1 MKYYHK
7 SGKKQARKLII
18 VVGPTASGKSA
29 LAIAFARKYNGE
41 VISADSRQVYKG
53 LEIGSGAVSKKEA
66 RNIPHHLIGI
76 INPKRT
82 FTVSE
87 YKRLA
92 RNKMEAIWKKGKLPI
107 LVGGTGLY
115 IRAAVDGLVIPDVK
129 PNPKLRRKLE
139 KKSVSELS
147 LILKKKDVRRWR
159 EIDQKNPRRLVR
171 AIEIAMALGKVPAI
185 KINPL
190 AAEVLFLGIRKEGKM
205 LESAVRKRVAKMV
218 REGLVAETKKLA
230 KAGVPER
237 KIREFG
243 FEYSNILAFIGG
255 EIASKP
261 ELIDKI
267 AKSTRD
273 YAKRQMTWFRKDNRI
288 IWIRNR
294 QEAII
299 KINKFLI
306 L

>member
-1 MKYYHK
+1 MSKE
-7 SGKKQARKLII
+7 RKII
-18 VVGPTASGKSA
+18 IIAGPTASGKSA
-29 LAIAFARKYNGE
+29 LGITLAKKFGGE
-41 VISADSRQVYKG
+41 IISADSRQIYKG
-53 LEIGSGAVSKKEA
+53 LEIGSGAVNKKEA
-66 RNIPHHLIGI
+66 GGIPHYLINVT
-76 INPKRT
+76 NPKKT
-82 FTVSE
+82 FAVSE

-92 RNKMEAIWKKGKLPI
+92 RKKMETIWKKKKLPI

-273 YAKRQMTWFRKDNRI
+273 YAKRQMTWFKKDGRI
-288 IWIRNR
+288 IWVKNR
-294 QEAII
+294 KAALDSVR
-299 KINKFLI
+299 KFLYT
-306 L
+306 